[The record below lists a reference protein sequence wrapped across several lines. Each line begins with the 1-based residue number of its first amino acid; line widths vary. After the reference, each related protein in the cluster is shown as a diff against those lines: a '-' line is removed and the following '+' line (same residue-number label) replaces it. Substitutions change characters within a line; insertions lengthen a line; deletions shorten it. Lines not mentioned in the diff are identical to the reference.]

1 VRNCSPTVE
10 TEEAQVLAH
19 ASGFSWDEA
28 LLVFGP
34 LAVIVALLVV
44 ARRRA
49 LRAGVDEP
57 AEQ

>member
-1 VRNCSPTVE
+1 VRDCTPIVE
-10 TEEAQVLAH
+10 AEEARVLAH

-49 LRAGVDEP
+49 IRAGSDEP
-57 AEQ
+57 TEP